1 MEYFLVIYQL
11 ICGQLSPFSYEG
23 FKGQITFEIV
33 HASFSKPL
41 YQTVANSFS
50 SVLQSCWDQSD
61 STVATYICLIKTC
74 IRMVTPPQ
82 PQPNLIHLEIKVH
95 STGNKK
101 RMHASYQFCNS
112 LARTVI
118 LINSI
123 EIIQSFS
130 LLGLR
135 ICKTHISITRLGSNV
150 FSLRQILNKLALKDQ
165 QIC

>member
-23 FKGQITFEIV
+23 FKGHITFEIV

-41 YQTVANSFS
+41 YHTVANSFS

-61 STVATYICLIKTC
+61 STVATYISLIKTC

-101 RMHASYQFCNS
+101 RMHAPLLS
-112 LARTVI
+112 I
-118 LINSI
+118 LQHCGQNCHIDKFYRNNSI
-123 EIIQSFS
+123 IFS
-130 LLGLR
+130 SWAQNL
-135 ICKTHISITRLGSNV
+135 
-150 FSLRQILNKLALKDQ
+150 
-165 QIC
+165 